1 MPQSMTG
8 FSAADRTVA
17 PLRLVWEVRSVN
29 HRFLELGF
37 RMPDEL
43 RAVEPACRDLVA
55 ASVKRGKVD
64 CTLKVTTAE
73 SAAVGAEIVPQTL
86 AALRAWQAEV
96 RAVLPDS
103 QPLTVGEVLRWPGLI
118 KEPERPATALADPAM
133 ECLAAA
139 LEGLQEARAREGA
152 RIGELLAQR
161 AVGIAAIVADVRPL
175 LAAAQVRHRDKLT
188 ERLARLDV
196 QANPERLEQELA
208 IVVQRLDVAEEIDRL
223 DGHLTEIRDV
233 LARDEPVGRRL
244 DFLMQELNREAN
256 TFASK
261 VQDAELT
268 RAAVE
273 MKVLIEQMREQVQNV
288 E

>member
-8 FSAADRTVA
+8 FAAADRTVA

-55 ASVKRGKVD
+55 AVVKRGKVD
-64 CTLKVTTAE
+64 CTLKVTTAD
-73 SAAVGAEIVPQTL
+73 AAAAGAEVVPEMLT
-86 AALRAWQAEV
+86 ALRNWQDQV
-96 RAVLPDS
+96 RTVLPDS
-103 QPLTVGEVLRWPGLI
+103 RALTVGEVLRWPGLL
-118 KEPERPATALADPAM
+118 KEPERPAAALADPAM

-139 LEGLQEARAREGA
+139 LEGLREARAREGA
-152 RIGELLAQR
+152 RIVELLEQR
-161 AVGIAAIVADVRPL
+161 AVAIGAIVTSVRPV
-175 LAAAQVRHRDKLT
+175 LAATQTRHRDKLL

-208 IVVQRLDVAEEIDRL
+208 LIVQRLDVAEEIDRL
-223 DGHLTEIRDV
+223 DGHLTEIRAV

-273 MKVLIEQMREQVQNV
+273 MKVLIEQMREQVQNL

>member
-8 FSAADRTVA
+8 FAAADRTVV

-64 CTLKVTTAE
+64 CTLKVTTAD
-73 SAAVGAEIVPQTL
+73 SAAGGAEIVPQVL
-86 AALRAWQAEV
+86 AALRAWQTEI
-96 RAVLPDS
+96 RAVLPDT
-103 QPLTVGEVLRWPGLI
+103 QPLTVGEVLRWPGLL
-118 KEPERPATALADPAM
+118 KEPERPAAALADPAM
-133 ECLAAA
+133 ECLAEA
-139 LEGLQEARAREGA
+139 LDGLKAARAREGA
-152 RIGELLAQR
+152 RIVELLEQR
-161 AVGIAAIVADVRPL
+161 AVGIAAIVVGVRPL
-175 LAAAQVRHRDKLT
+175 LAATQTRHRDKLM
-188 ERLARLDV
+188 ERLTRLDV

-208 IVVQRLDVAEEIDRL
+208 LIVQRLDVAEEVDRL
-223 DGHLTEIRDV
+223 DGHLTEIRAV
-233 LARDEPVGRRL
+233 LAREEPVGRRL

-273 MKVLIEQMREQVQNV
+273 MKVLIEQMREQVQNL

>member
-8 FSAADRTVA
+8 FAAADRTVA

-64 CTLKVTTAE
+64 CTLKVTTADV
-73 SAAVGAEIVPQTL
+73 AAAGAEIVPQVL
-86 AALRAWQAEV
+86 AALRIWQTEI
-96 RAVLPDS
+96 RAVLPDT
-103 QPLTVGEVLRWPGLI
+103 QPLTVGEVLRWPGLL
-118 KEPERPATALADPAM
+118 KEPERPAAALADPAM
-133 ECLAAA
+133 ECLGVA
-139 LEGLQEARAREGA
+139 LDGLKAARAREGA
-152 RIGELLAQR
+152 RIVELLEQR
-161 AVGIAAIVADVRPL
+161 AVGIAAIVAGVRPL
-175 LAAAQVRHRDKLT
+175 LAATQSRHRDKLV

-208 IVVQRLDVAEEIDRL
+208 LIVQRLDVAEEVDRL
-223 DGHLTEIRDV
+223 DGHLTEIRAV

-273 MKVLIEQMREQVQNV
+273 MKVLIEQMREQVQNL